1 MPYVQISMIAG
12 RTDEQKEAL
21 LHAVHNAVEETLG
34 VPPEA
39 VRVWISEFG
48 MNEFISGG
56 KTAADRRAER
66 EAEQAVAS

>member
-12 RTDEQKEAL
+12 RTDDQKETL
-21 LHAVHNAVEETLG
+21 LRAVHNAVEESLG

-39 VRVWISEFG
+39 IRVWISEFG

-56 KTAADRRAER
+56 KTAADRAAER
-66 EAEQAVAS
+66 AAVAS